1 MNWTRF
7 ALAVIFSGV
16 AASFTDWLFMGVLF
30 HDKYLLTPEMW
41 RGKPGQ
47 TETKT
52 MMASTLFGLFSC
64 AVFAYLCTIT
74 TDFSFH
80 NTLKMAFLVWL
91 IGPVPVIF
99 INVIWTRLHPH
110 LGLSHSLGWLA
121 RFVVTAAIVA
131 WLL

>member
-7 ALAVIFSGV
+7 ILAVVASGV
-16 AASFTDWLFMGVLF
+16 AASFADWLFMGVLF

-47 TETKT
+47 TEAKT
-52 MMASTLFGLFSC
+52 MMFSTLFGLLSC
-64 AVFAYLCTIT
+64 AVFAYLCIFA
-74 TDFSFH
+74 TDLAFK
-80 NTLKMAFLVWL
+80 NTLKLAIIVWL
-91 IGPVPVIF
+91 LGPLPVIF
-99 INVIWTRLHPH
+99 INVIWTRLHPQ